1 MSDRYLK
8 QIKTGYVYIWTQE
21 LEDKGG
27 FVEVDKKDAD
37 KLLKDYGK
45 KKRIP
50 SVKVEKEKPEIKE
63 TIIEDPTP
71 IIDEEELKESAVIDD
86 EENGIDDEI
95 LIIRNLKTKNAVEK
109 YMLEKFQT
117 DIDRRKSLSDLKNIA
132 LNAYE
137 DSLKK

>member
-1 MSDRYLK
+1 LSDRYLK